1 MQRISLNL
9 MDAKRI
15 VETLKLQ
22 KPAQK
27 VGYDC
32 LLWPWGKHQWQPL
45 NANSTKPFLLV
56 RLKDIEILK

>member
-1 MQRISLNL
+1 
-9 MDAKRI
+9 MDAKGI

-27 VGYDC
+27 VEYDG